1 MPRSQ
6 LNPDVD
12 PGAAPPRWSR
22 RWHFLA
28 ILAAAGIGWLIPAAL
43 VYLVFW
49 RG

>member
-1 MPRSQ
+1 MPRSL
-6 LNPDVD
+6 LNPDMD